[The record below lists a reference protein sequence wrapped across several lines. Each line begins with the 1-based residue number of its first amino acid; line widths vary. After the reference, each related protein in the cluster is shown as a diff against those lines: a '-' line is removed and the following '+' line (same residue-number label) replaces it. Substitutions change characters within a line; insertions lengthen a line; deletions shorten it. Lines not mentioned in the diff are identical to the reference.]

1 MGQRSWEG
9 RVLDERSRRLAVRG
23 LSQSDRT
30 AARVHSLLVWE
41 EGSELYGI
49 RPEEV
54 RAVLPYAR
62 CMPIISRQPSCI
74 GVLGWMGAVYSVI
87 DSARLF
93 QASSEQPSDG
103 HLLLLTHEKPCIG
116 LRVPQVLGLISTAL
130 GSDEASAL
138 VAEGAHELSGRPV
151 LPIDTAFLAAR
162 LGLPVPIL
170 GA

>member
-1 MGQRSWEG
+1 MEIQE
-9 RVLDERSRRLAVRG
+9 
-23 LSQSDRT
+23 
-30 AARVHSLLVWE
+30 
-41 EGSELYGI
+41 
-49 RPEEV
+49 
-54 RAVLPYAR
+54 
-62 CMPIISRQPSCI
+62 PS
-74 GVLGWMGAVYSVI
+74 
-87 DSARLF
+87 
-93 QASSEQPSDG
+93 SSEHPSDG

-151 LPIDTAFLAAR
+151 MPIDTAFLAAR